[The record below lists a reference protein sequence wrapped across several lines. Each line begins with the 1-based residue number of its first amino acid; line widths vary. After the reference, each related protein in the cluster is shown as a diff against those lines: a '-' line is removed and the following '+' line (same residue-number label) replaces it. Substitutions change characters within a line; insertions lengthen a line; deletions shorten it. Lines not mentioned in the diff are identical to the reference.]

1 MPARTQPQAVLRVP
15 QHVEPKVC
23 FVTHINSKEGWDTLA
38 GTGCAHWLAHQKG
51 MRRGHPGDGHT
62 CVQGCPTR
70 VKDVVLGRVNVAT
83 GQVQKGDIWATADHC
98 GIVESVI
105 PLPTKPVIMI
115 RNCSSKQG
123 GVFLND
129 WANHFKGEGKFYR

>member
-1 MPARTQPQAVLRVP
+1 MSARTQAQAVLRVP

-23 FVTHINSKEGWDTLA
+23 FVTHVNSAQGWDTLT

-51 MRRGHPGDGHT
+51 LKRGKPGDGAT

-70 VKDVVLGRVNVAT
+70 VKDVVLGRANVAPA
-83 GQVQKGDIWATADHC
+83 QVQRGDIWATAEHC

-129 WANHFKGEGKFYR
+129 WANHFKCEGKFYR